1 GAGPYLFNAW
11 TFEGD
16 GCGQH
21 GWWGTVRQLADVRRD
36 SLIPTDTVRYTAADS
51 AAGMNKLIA
60 TDWGDPE
67 GVRGMSLRDVEAE
80 FLSDTALTVSLRFL
94 TDAPFAMGD
103 GTYGGRTETV
113 PVHHPPRWL
122 APYVPTPLAVRRF
135 WRTSPRREHAGW
147 SAVDAD
153 HAAALLAR
161 FRT

>member
-1 GAGPYLFNAW
+1 MQHPYPTAGAGPYLFNAW

-36 SLIPTDTVRYTAADS
+36 SLIPTDTVRYTVADS
-51 AAGMNKLIA
+51 AAGMNRLIA

-94 TDAPFAMGD
+94 TDAPFAMGRRHLRGPHRD
-103 GTYGGRTETV
+103 GAGSSSAAVAG
-113 PVHHPPRWL
+113 
-122 APYVPTPLAVRRF
+122 AVR
-135 WRTSPRREHAGW
+135 P
-147 SAVDAD
+147 
-153 HAAALLAR
+153 HAAGRATVLAYV
-161 FRT
+161 TPP